1 MKKLL
6 VTAAVAASLIA
17 PAAAQAQAIPAAVVA
32 IVDLQKVTADC
43 TACKVA
49 QTALQAQAAAQ
60 ESREKSLAAPLETEQ
75 KSIQAAIDALQGKEP
90 DQALQGRI
98 KAFQTKQQQAQQ
110 TALAGRQQLQRNQQ
124 YIEKQILDKL
134 NPIYSQVMQ
143 KRGANIL
150 VEANQT
156 LATSQA
162 VEVTADVLTALNAA
176 LPTIATTAPAA
187 PKPATPQGR

>member
-110 TALAGRQQLQRNQQ
+110 TALAGRQQLQRNQE

-150 VEANQT
+150 VEASRT